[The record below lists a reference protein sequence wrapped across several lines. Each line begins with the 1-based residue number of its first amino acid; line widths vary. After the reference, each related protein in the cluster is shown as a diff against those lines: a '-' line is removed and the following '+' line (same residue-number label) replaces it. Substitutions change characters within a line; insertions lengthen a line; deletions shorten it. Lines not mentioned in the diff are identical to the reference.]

1 MNLTDNALKWALL
14 HRSQCADWNDYVLS
28 VAQDFEQIA
37 PFLPEK
43 VNTILDIGCGL
54 AGIDILLKQK
64 YPDARLMLLDSDG
77 KAENFRGGFD
87 NEMLPFMQRTET
99 ERFLE
104 SNGVNVNQW
113 LDVGTKETLAADLII
128 SLYSWGWHYPLE
140 TYKVKGLAIADLRG
154 TSKGKL
160 IAPVIVNGK
169 HKGNRCAFEC

>member
-1 MNLTDNALKWALL
+1 MNQTDKALDWALL
-14 HRSQCADWNDYVLS
+14 HRTQCADWNDYVLS

-43 VNTILDIGCGL
+43 VDSILDIGCGL
-54 AGIDILLKQK
+54 AGIDVLLKQK

-77 KAENFRGGFD
+77 PPENWACNFAS
-87 NEMLPFMQRTET
+87 EMLPFMQRDET
-99 ERFLE
+99 AKFLE
-104 SNGVNVNQW
+104 SNGVKVDEW
-113 LDVGTKETLAADLII
+113 LDVGTKEALSADLII